1 VDFEQNKPYILNAYA
16 GEIQKNLLTEER
28 KRAKIEIKPMPKDL
42 FPAAAPTAPA
52 TTKGAAP
59 ATKPGS

>member
-1 VDFEQNKPYILNAYA
+1 
-16 GEIQKNLLTEER
+16 
-28 KRAKIEIKPMPKDL
+28 MPKDL
-42 FPAAAPTAPA
+42 FPPTAPATPAPA